1 MMRHSVVDAFDRLD
15 GAIVA
20 FLRAHSLTLV
30 RLALG
35 LVFVWFGALKLAGDS
50 QIDFLATATIGFV
63 PEALLTLGLGAFEVA
78 IGLGLVLGIAL
89 RLTLFLFWMHLGGTF
104 LLFVLRP
111 EIAFL
116 GDNPLVLTAWGEFV
130 VKNLVFIA
138 AGLAV
143 GSTVRRRVRR

>member
-1 MMRHSVVDAFDRLD
+1 M
-15 GAIVA
+15 
-20 FLRAHSLTLV
+20 
-30 RLALG
+30 
-35 LVFVWFGALKLAGDS
+35 
-50 QIDFLATATIGFV
+50 
-63 PEALLTLGLGAFEVA
+63 PEALLTLGLGVFEVA

-89 RLTLFLFWMHLGGTF
+89 RLTLFLFWTHLGGTF
-104 LLFVLRP
+104 LVFVLRP

-143 GSTVRRRVRR
+143 GSTVRRRTRR